1 MLDKLTEL
9 IHNDS
14 MTEFTV
20 GAKVHHKVFELI
32 KYTIRSEK
40 KNIYKGMDLSL
51 PYADFCNLA
60 NERWINYLLGI
71 FSKEIVG
78 GLHVGL
84 FNTETY
90 THYYS
95 KLHDEMRHDV
105 LKTLRNNCSL
115 ETLESF
121 IGKPHKL
128 YDFVIDKFG
137 ERFVEIHNKEF
148 WGENVIFL
156 ELRDALSRAI
166 LMKSNRQRNF

>member
-1 MLDKLTEL
+1 MSINQKEL
-9 IHNDS
+9 IHNDT
-14 MTEFTV
+14 MTEFTI
-20 GAKVHHKVFELI
+20 GAKVHQRVLELI

-40 KNIYKGMDLSL
+40 KNIYKGMDLNL

-60 NERWINYLLGI
+60 NERWIKYLLGI

-95 KLHDEMRHDV
+95 KLHNEMRHDV
-105 LKTLRNNCSL
+105 LNTLRNHCSL

-121 IGKPHKL
+121 VGKPNEL
-128 YDFVIDKFG
+128 YSYVIDKFG
-137 ERFVEIHNKEF
+137 DRLVEIHNKEF

-156 ELRDALSRAI
+156 ELRDNLSNAI
-166 LMKSNRQRNF
+166 MMKSNRQRNF

>member
-1 MLDKLTEL
+1 MP
-9 IHNDS
+9 
-14 MTEFTV
+14 EFTI
-20 GAKVHHKVFELI
+20 GAKIHHKVLELI

-40 KNIYKGMDLSL
+40 KNIYEGMDLSL

-60 NERWINYLLGI
+60 NERWIKYLLGI

-95 KLHDEMRHDV
+95 KLHKEMRHDV
-105 LKTLRNNCSL
+105 LNMLRNHCSL

-121 IGKPHKL
+121 IGKPHEL

-156 ELRDALSRAI
+156 ELRDSLANAI
-166 LMKSNRQRNF
+166 MMKSNRQRGW

>member
-9 IHNDS
+9 IHNDN
-14 MTEFTV
+14 MTEFTI
-20 GAKVHHKVFELI
+20 GAKVHHKVLELI
-32 KYTIRSEK
+32 KYIIRSEK
-40 KNIYKGMDLSL
+40 KNIYEGIDPSL
-51 PYADFCNLA
+51 PYADFCNLV
-60 NERWINYLLGI
+60 NERWIKHLLGI
-71 FSKEIVG
+71 FSKDIVKF
-78 GLHVGL
+78 LHVGM

-90 THYYS
+90 SHYYS
-95 KLHDEMRHDV
+95 KLHKEMRHDV

-121 IGKPHKL
+121 IGKPHEL

-156 ELRDALSRAI
+156 ELRDVLSHAI
-166 LMKSNRQRNF
+166 LMKSNRRRGW

>member
-1 MLDKLTEL
+1 
-9 IHNDS
+9 
-14 MTEFTV
+14 MTEFTI
-20 GAKVHHKVFELI
+20 GAKNRHKVLELI
-32 KYTIRSEK
+32 KYIIRSER

-51 PYADFCNLA
+51 PYVDFCNLA
-60 NERWINYLLGI
+60 NERWIKYLLGI

-84 FNTETY
+84 FNTESYTY
-90 THYYS
+90 YYS
-95 KLHDEMRHDV
+95 KLHNEMRHGV

-148 WGENVIFL
+148 WGENVIIL
-156 ELRDALSRAI
+156 ELRDALAHAI

>member
-1 MLDKLTEL
+1 
-9 IHNDS
+9 
-14 MTEFTV
+14 MTEFMI
-20 GAKVHHKVFELI
+20 GAKVYQRVSELI

-40 KNIYKGMDLSL
+40 KNIYEGMDLSL

-60 NERWINYLLGI
+60 NERWIKYLLGI

-84 FNTETY
+84 FNTESYTY
-90 THYYS
+90 YYS
-95 KLHDEMRHDV
+95 KLHKEMRHDV
-105 LKTLRNNCSL
+105 LNTLRNHCSL

-148 WGENVIFL
+148 WGENVILL
-156 ELRDALSRAI
+156 ELRDSLANAI
-166 LMKSNRQRNF
+166 MMKSNRQRGW